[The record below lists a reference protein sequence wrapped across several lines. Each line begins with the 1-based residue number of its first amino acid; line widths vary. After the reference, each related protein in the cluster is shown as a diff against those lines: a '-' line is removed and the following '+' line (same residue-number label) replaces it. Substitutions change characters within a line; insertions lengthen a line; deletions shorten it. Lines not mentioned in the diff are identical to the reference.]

1 MIRLFSLVLLAL
13 LIACSSGPT
22 ATTGD
27 LLACRN
33 VQKANQGLQ
42 EDPTRAY
49 LSMATAA
56 RLADDHRLVLAGE
69 IMQEA
74 ANAVLHNNDV
84 AQASEPLAAA
94 RIEEICRSFGVS
106 TKATP

>member
-1 MIRLFSLVLLAL
+1 MIRLVSLVLLAL

-22 ATTGD
+22 ATAGD

-33 VQKANQGLQ
+33 VQKANQGLK
-42 EDPTRAY
+42 EDPTPAY
-49 LSMATAA
+49 LRMATAA
-56 RLADDHRLVLAGE
+56 RLADDHRLVIAGE

-74 ANAVLHNNDV
+74 ADAVLHNDEL
-84 AQASEPLAAA
+84 AKASEPLAAA
-94 RIEEICRSFGVS
+94 RIEEICQSFGVN